1 MISLKWGR
9 INSLAKAVLFSISD
23 NRMDAALGHL
33 FPVEFFFFWVFRV
46 GSVGSR
52 MRRARRHRR
61 HRLSCS
67 SWRRQAAT
75 GSGPLLESCP
85 MQRKLCSIFQER
97 NIIFH
102 RIRNQSRV
110 SAPHSAPST
119 PSATA
124 FNSANFKCSPPPP
137 LTATVTATTAASN
150 KFQATLDLD
159 KIHSYSYWPLQFNIA

>member
-1 MISLKWGR
+1 MTIAWEQ
-9 INSLAKAVLFSISD
+9 
-23 NRMDAALGHL
+23 HL
-33 FPVEFFFFWVFRV
+33 
-46 GSVGSR
+46 
-52 MRRARRHRR
+52 
-61 HRLSCS
+61 LICS
-67 SWRRQAAT
+67 SWSFFGLARCKANGRRWVAPQPKEWRSRRYSGDPAA
-75 GSGPLLESCP
+75 PLPLESCP